1 MLPTLGLLILYK
13 FSLPSLGVAVSSF
26 IYLHSN
32 DIMKTESGLKN
43 TSSRATSMVNPS

>member
-1 MLPTLGLLILYK
+1 MLPTMDLLILYK

-32 DIMKTESGLKN
+32 NIMKTGSGRKKPP
-43 TSSRATSMVNPS
+43 SWAMAMVNPS